1 MNSDGLRVFD
11 SFLRQFVRFCLA
23 LPYQPCHFGHFS
35 NDPGACLLS
44 GRFPYTWQMIFPS
57 SNPWDPWLL
66 YVALLYLRYTR
77 EVSDPAHRQEYLD
90 YLAQIEAL
98 RGGCQRCSSAT
109 TLIIYWWC
117 LRPLRIEFRVPDEF
131 VRKCQAGWGCS
142 TEPRQAKGEMPEGQQ
157 LLRCQPG
164 LCVTRCTNLST
175 FVGDPDVK

>member
-1 MNSDGLRVFD
+1 MLDTFPTIRELVCSVAAFPTPGKWF
-11 SFLRQFVRFCLA
+11 FLPATHGCFMSLC
-23 LPYQPCHFGHFS
+23 Y
-35 NDPGACLLS
+35 
-44 GRFPYTWQMIFPS
+44 
-57 SNPWDPWLL
+57 
-66 YVALLYLRYTR
+66 ALLYLRYTR

-98 RGGCQRCSSAT
+98 RGGCQRCSSAA
-109 TLIIYWWC
+109 TLRIYWWC
-117 LRPLRIEFRVPDEF
+117 LRPIRIEFRVPDEF

-175 FVGDPDVK
+175 FAEAGGEY